1 MARRSA
7 GPRRDRRYPEIGE
20 RAKRTQTQTQTRRHR
35 RRRSSMA
42 NKKKRAAEEEPEPEP
57 EPEEEEPGS
66 DEEEDA
72 GPIDEARAAARKKR
86 RRAVARR
93 KGYRALASKGGYD
106 AGVAS
111 ADASRDVSANITTLN
126 ECIRACKWAPALPN
140 AVSYGTNLSQFRERT
155 KLSHEPLPKGPAAV
169 FRASSEVFARKV
181 MNEAVQ
187 RTFDAGKTRV
197 SVNTMASVLRG
208 MQGPLRLDFA
218 APQGLVRHAQT
229 TIVGPEDKKAPAL
242 GVMPLDEAQMKAEA
256 AALPKQVEFA
266 KAEAKKEAERKAK
279 RSSKNKEPDAAPA
292 AVAGRKKRAKA

>member
-1 MARRSA
+1 
-7 GPRRDRRYPEIGE
+7 
-20 RAKRTQTQTQTRRHR
+20 
-35 RRRSSMA
+35 MA

-57 EPEEEEPGS
+57 EEEEPGS
-66 DEEEDA
+66 DEEEAD
-72 GPIDEARAAARKKR
+72 GGEDGERRAAARKKR
-86 RRAVARR
+86 QRAVARR
-93 KGYRALASKGGYD
+93 KGYRSLANKGGYD
-106 AGVAS
+106 QALPS
-111 ADASRDVSANITTLN
+111 SDASRDVSANITTLN

-140 AVSYGTNLSQFRERT
+140 AITYGTNMSQFRERT

-242 GVMPLDEAQMKAEA
+242 GVMPLDEAQMKAEG
-256 AALPKQVEFA
+256 AALPKQIEFA
-266 KAEAKKEAERKAK
+266 KACLKAEAERKAK

-292 AVAGRKKRAKA
+292 PAAGRKKRAKP

>member
-1 MARRSA
+1 
-7 GPRRDRRYPEIGE
+7 
-20 RAKRTQTQTQTRRHR
+20 
-35 RRRSSMA
+35 MA
-42 NKKKRAAEEEPEPEP
+42 NKKKRAAEEEPEPEA
-57 EPEEEEPGS
+57 EEEEEPGS
-66 DEEEDA
+66 DEEEEDA
-72 GPIDEARAAARKKR
+72 GLSEEGQLREAARKKR

-93 KGYRALASKGGYD
+93 KGYRSLATKGGYD
-106 AGVAS
+106 QALPS
-111 ADASRDVSANITTLN
+111 SDASRDVSANITTLN

-140 AVSYGTNLSQFRERT
+140 AVAYGGNLSQFRERT

-229 TIVGPEDKKAPAL
+229 TIVGPEDKKVPAL
-242 GVMPLDEAQMKAEA
+242 GVMPFDEAQMKAEA

-279 RSSKNKEPDAAPA
+279 RSKNKEPDAAPA
-292 AVAGRKKRAKA
+292 PAAGRKKRAKA

>member
-1 MARRSA
+1 
-7 GPRRDRRYPEIGE
+7 
-20 RAKRTQTQTQTRRHR
+20 
-35 RRRSSMA
+35 MA
-42 NKKKRAAEEEPEPEP
+42 NKKKRAAPEEEEPEPEP
-57 EPEEEEPGS
+57 EEPGS
-66 DEEEDA
+66 DEDEEDA
-72 GPIDEARAAARKKR
+72 GPVDERLAANRKKR

-93 KGYRALASKGGYD
+93 KGYRSLATKGGYD
-106 AGVAS
+106 QALAS
-111 ADASRDVSANITTLN
+111 SDASRDVSANITTLN

-140 AVSYGTNLSQFRERT
+140 AVAYGGNLSQFRERT

-242 GVMPLDEAQMKAEA
+242 GVMPFDEAQMKAEA

-279 RSSKNKEPDAAPA
+279 RSSKNKEPDGAPA
-292 AVAGRKKRAKA
+292 PAAGRKKRAKA